1 MFVGAYWSVRRE
13 SREEVARRL
22 TRLLSSFANAEPTLS
37 EWFLKGRTKASART
51 ALEID
56 VAAIASKLKVNRRDV
71 GGEVI
76 SELGFSLGLWN
87 GRNAS
92 LAVTM
97 GAYSQHIRNS
107 AVLSFMDAPA
117 HFDSMDWKR
126 LLDAFVRELDP
137 DQAVVTTSDFLA
149 QRGAANPWEA
159 GWFTYFRGGST
170 QEHSFK

>member
-56 VAAIASKLKVNRRDV
+56 VAVIASKLKVNRRDV

-76 SELGFSLGLWN
+76 SELGFSF
-87 GRNAS
+87 NADR
-92 LAVTM
+92 LANKYLLNV
-97 GAYSQHIRNS
+97 ADRDHD
-107 AVLSFMDAPA
+107 AVIP
-117 HFDSMDWKR
+117 R
-126 LLDAFVRELDP
+126 R
-137 DQAVVTTSDFLA
+137 
-149 QRGAANPWEA
+149 
-159 GWFTYFRGGST
+159 
-170 QEHSFK
+170 